1 MLIRTFGTKRREKQ
15 NTAKRETKMTKISI
29 ENLVA
34 SRITFLS
41 SFITTPKYFSMLEQ
55 FSKV

>member
-1 MLIRTFGTKRREKQ
+1 LGQKEGKNKTLQKGNK
-15 NTAKRETKMTKISI
+15 KMTKNSI
-29 ENLVA
+29 ENLVG
-34 SRITFLS
+34 SRLTFLS